1 MIDDRTPYLD
11 LQLPHPDNLLSE
23 DVGRLRQA
31 VITLDAGFQEQASQV
46 QTALQHMTEDVG
58 ADLAET
64 QRVVQDALSIQQDTV
79 TRQLRRVRMN
89 QLLGLNI

>member
-46 QTALQHMTEDVG
+46 QTALQHTTEDVG

>member
-11 LQLPHPDNLLSE
+11 LPLPHPNNLLSE
-23 DVGRLRQA
+23 DASRLRQA
-31 VITLDAGFQEQASQV
+31 VMALDAGFQEQASQV

-64 QRVVQDALSIQQDTV
+64 QRVVRDALSIQQDTV

>member
-11 LQLPHPDNLLSE
+11 LPLPHPNNLLSE

-64 QRVVQDALSIQQDTV
+64 QRVVRDALSIQQDTV

>member
-11 LQLPHPDNLLSE
+11 LPLPHPNNLLSE

>member
-11 LQLPHPDNLLSE
+11 LPLPHPDNLLSE

-31 VITLDAGFQEQASQV
+31 VTTLDAGFQEQASQV

>member
-11 LQLPHPDNLLSE
+11 LPLPHPNNLLSE
-23 DVGRLRQA
+23 DASRLRHA
-31 VITLDAGFQEQASQV
+31 VIALDAGFQEQASQV

-64 QRVVQDALSIQQDTV
+64 QRVVRDALSIQQDTV

>member
-11 LQLPHPDNLLSE
+11 LPLPHPDNLLSE

>member
-11 LQLPHPDNLLSE
+11 LPLPHPNNLLSE

-46 QTALQHMTEDVG
+46 QTALQRMTEDVG

-64 QRVVQDALSIQQDTV
+64 QRVVRDALSIQQDTV

>member
-11 LQLPHPDNLLSE
+11 LPLPHPNNLLSE

-46 QTALQHMTEDVG
+46 QTALQHMSEEVG

>member
-46 QTALQHMTEDVG
+46 QTTLQHMTEDVG

>member
-11 LQLPHPDNLLSE
+11 LPLPHPNNLLSE
-23 DVGRLRQA
+23 DASRLRQA
-31 VITLDAGFQEQASQV
+31 VMALDAGFQEQASQV
-46 QTALQHMTEDVG
+46 QTALQHTTEDVG

-64 QRVVQDALSIQQDTV
+64 QRVVQDALSIQQDPV

>member
-11 LQLPHPDNLLSE
+11 LPLPHPDNLLSE

-31 VITLDAGFQEQASQV
+31 VVSLDTGFQEQASQV
-46 QTALQHMTEDVG
+46 QTAMQHMSEEVV

>member
-79 TRQLRRVRMN
+79 TRQLPRVRMN

>member
-11 LQLPHPDNLLSE
+11 LPLPHPNNLLSE

-46 QTALQHMTEDVG
+46 QTALQHTTEDVG